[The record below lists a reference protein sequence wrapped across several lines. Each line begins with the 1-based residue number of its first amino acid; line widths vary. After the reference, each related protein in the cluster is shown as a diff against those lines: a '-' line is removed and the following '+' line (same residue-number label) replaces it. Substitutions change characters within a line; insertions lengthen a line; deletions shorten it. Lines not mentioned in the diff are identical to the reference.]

1 MGRMKMKTIEISMET
16 LIEMRLE
23 ESKSFIKKKLEDA
36 GFDMTKHISMN
47 IKHSD
52 HAVVY
57 TQKE

>member
-1 MGRMKMKTIEISMET
+1 MKTIEISMET